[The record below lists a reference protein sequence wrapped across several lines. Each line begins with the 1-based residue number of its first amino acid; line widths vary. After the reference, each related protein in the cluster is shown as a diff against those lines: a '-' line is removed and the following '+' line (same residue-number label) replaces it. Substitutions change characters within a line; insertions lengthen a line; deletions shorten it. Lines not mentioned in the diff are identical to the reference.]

1 MYVFRAVTKGLRWMA
16 GEAWEKINV
25 VATWRELKELGR
37 KHGKRFFIAA
47 VAWELIEDVLFP
59 ILSWQAGVPELIPV
73 FLVLHFEPI
82 TYPIFFWC
90 FKMWDRFHG
99 VEPWDPNRSA
109 ASTYTRTTLKAL
121 SYRAASLGL
130 FYLLLATSGLSLGIL
145 AAYTVL
151 MSFFSFVH
159 DRIWHDSNYGID
171 ENDQV
176 HPKRVVAKVL
186 TYRMVSALVMGG
198 LFYGL
203 HLDMGLVAL
212 YQGIMLAA
220 HLLHEGVWAK
230 VAWGI
235 RPTA

>member
-1 MYVFRAVTKGLRWMA
+1 MNPFRATTTALRWLA
-16 GEAWEKINV
+16 GEAWEKINI

-47 VAWELIEDVLFP
+47 VAWEIIEDVVFP
-59 ILSWQAGVPELIPV
+59 ILSWRAGVPELIPV

-90 FKMWDRFHG
+90 FKMWDRFQG
-99 VEPWDPNRSA
+99 REPWDPNRSA
-109 ASTYTRTTLKAL
+109 ASTYTRTTAKAF
-121 SYRAASLGL
+121 SYRALSLGL
-130 FYLLLATSGLSLGIL
+130 FFLILAQGNIGLGIL

-151 MSFFSFVH
+151 MSCFAFVH

-176 HPKRVVAKVL
+176 HAKRVVAKVAS
-186 TYRMVSALVMGG
+186 YRMVSTLVMAG

-212 YQGIMLAA
+212 YQGIMLAV